1 MRLEGKG
8 TVCLYL
14 RANPPP
20 LKAPKIRLALIMK
33 RYRQLF
39 AFPNVWVLV
48 LAASPARVAY
58 GMVGLALFFK
68 TQQTTGSIALAG
80 LVIGVNSLAGSLTA
94 GLRGSLMD
102 KYGQKWPLRILVPSY
117 ATMMILVNISQSAIF
132 IVVMATIMGLTAP
145 PINLSVRPLW
155 KTIVPPDFLR
165 TAYAVDTS
173 VMNTAG
179 VIGPVIATSLA
190 LSKYPGSALITAAV
204 LMCIGGGALALAS
217 VSRDWIPEKKEKGAR
232 SLWRNPALR
241 LMMLEG
247 SFIGFGWGLFDVA
260 VPAFATIENVAHRTA
275 WVFAAMGISSII
287 GGLIAGL
294 LSKRTSSLTAM
305 RTTYFIW
312 FLVSIP
318 IAFTYPGWSM
328 AIAGALLGF
337 VGGAIQVFYWEVMEA
352 VRPKGSAVAYMAW
365 LWTVEGSVMSLGA
378 AVGGVLSESIS
389 PQFCLALTA
398 VSIGLGN
405 IVLTIGKKRLSAAN
419 RIPTDEEDLKAME
432 DNSPT
437 TA

>member
-1 MRLEGKG
+1 M
-8 TVCLYL
+8 
-14 RANPPP
+14 N
-20 LKAPKIRLALIMK
+20 

-39 AFPNVWVLV
+39 AFPNVWTLV
-48 LAASPARVAY
+48 LAAFPARVAY

-68 TQQTTGSIALAG
+68 AEQETGSIALAG
-80 LVIGVNSLAGSLTA
+80 LVIGLNSLAGSVTA
-94 GLRGSLMD
+94 GVRGSLID
-102 KYGQKWPLRILVPSY
+102 KYGQKWPIRILVPGFAS
-117 ATMMILVNISQSAIF
+117 MMIMVNISHSATF

-155 KTIVPPDFLR
+155 KTIVPGDFLR
-165 TAYAVDTS
+165 TAYAVDSS

-190 LSKYPGSALITAAV
+190 LSKFPGSPLVTAAI
-204 LMCIGGGALALAS
+204 LMALGGGALAIAP
-217 VSRDWIPEKKEKGAR
+217 VSRDWKPEKKESGAQ
-232 SLWRNPALR
+232 SLWRSPALR

-247 SFIGFGWGLFDVA
+247 SCIGFGWGLFDVA
-260 VPAFATIENVAHRTA
+260 VPAFATLENVAHRTA

-294 LSKRTSSLTAM
+294 LSKRISSLSAM
-305 RTTYFIW
+305 RKTYFLW

-328 AIAGALLGF
+328 AIAGAFLGF

-352 VRPKGSAVAYMAW
+352 VRPKGSATSYMAW
-365 LWTVEGSVMSLGA
+365 LWSVEGSVMALGA
-378 AVGGVLSESIS
+378 AVGGVLSEKIS

-398 VSIGLGN
+398 VSIGLGC
-405 IVLTIGKKRLSAAN
+405 IVLTIGKNRLSAAN
-419 RIPTDEEDLKAME
+419 RIPSGEEDLKAME

>member
-1 MRLEGKG
+1 M
-8 TVCLYL
+8 
-14 RANPPP
+14 N
-20 LKAPKIRLALIMK
+20 

-39 AFPNVWVLV
+39 AFPNVWTLV
-48 LAASPARVAY
+48 IAAFPARIAY

-68 TQQTTGSIALAG
+68 TEQETGSIALAG
-80 LVIGVNSLAGSLTA
+80 LVIGLNSLAGSVTA
-94 GLRGSLMD
+94 GVRGSLID
-102 KYGQKWPLRILVPSY
+102 RYGQKWPIRILVPSF
-117 ATMMILVNISQSAIF
+117 ASMMIMVNISHSATF

-145 PINLSVRPLW
+145 PINLSIRPLW

-190 LSKYPGSALITAAV
+190 LSQFPGSPLVTSAILMAL
-204 LMCIGGGALALAS
+204 GGGALSIAP
-217 VSRDWIPEKKEKGAR
+217 VSRDWIPEKKESGAK
-232 SLWRNPALR
+232 SLWRSPALR

-260 VPAFATIENVAHRTA
+260 VPAFATIEDVAHRTA

-287 GGLIAGL
+287 GGLVAGL
-294 LSKRTSSLTAM
+294 LSRRTSSLSAM
-305 RTTYFIW
+305 RRTYLLW
-312 FLVSIP
+312 FFVSIP

-328 AIAGALLGF
+328 AIAGAFLGF

-352 VRPKGSAVAYMAW
+352 VRPKGSAVSYMAW

-378 AVGGVLSESIS
+378 AVGGILSEKIS
-389 PQFCLALTA
+389 PQFCLALTTI
-398 VSIGLGN
+398 SIGLGL
-405 IVLTIGKKRLSAAN
+405 IVLTIGKNRLIAAN